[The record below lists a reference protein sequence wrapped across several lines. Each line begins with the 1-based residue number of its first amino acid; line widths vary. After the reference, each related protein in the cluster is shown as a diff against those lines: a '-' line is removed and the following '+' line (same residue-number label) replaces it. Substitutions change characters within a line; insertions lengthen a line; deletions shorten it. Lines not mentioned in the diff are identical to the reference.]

1 MDELIALTEDL
12 FERSLGGESFPEE
25 DLGTFGGRIK
35 EMLEEAWPDMTWS
48 SYPRENDRFGAE
60 VHPVKCENA
69 VCASGSSKLVQRIQK
84 ACTYVTGKCNNRFP

>member
-12 FERSLGGESFPEE
+12 LERSLVVESFPEE

-60 VHPVKCENA
+60 VHPVK
-69 VCASGSSKLVQRIQK
+69 
-84 ACTYVTGKCNNRFP
+84 